1 MVRWRRVNIGRPLC
15 SNKKVDI
22 LSTSQQNIPM
32 AQKRRK
38 GRDSGPDIKIIGLRL
53 PQEYVTL
60 VKKEAADR
68 ESRLNKLFME
78 MWELYQRE

>member
-1 MVRWRRVNIGRPLC
+1 
-15 SNKKVDI
+15 
-22 LSTSQQNIPM
+22 M